1 LNEEHHCRK
10 ARATRKIDLAKP
22 QQADRHLFG
31 ARVNKHR
38 HFWREQPALLLSL
51 SLIIGVSSYLFWSF
65 PWNWIFPLCWSAYL
79 IFLRRFAPL
88 LLLLGGVIYSG
99 CFFRASPTLGEQE
112 AYFSISSL
120 KIHQSPF
127 EKSLLYQGTLT
138 VSNTQVPASIYWRGP
153 KHPPA
158 NRDYILSG
166 QLIPRGSYEY
176 LFKPKSWKA
185 VKNTW
190 SLAELRYK
198 MKKRLRALLERK
210 LQKPRTASF
219 LNALLTGEV
228 QDRSL
233 RYEFSKLGLQHVLAI
248 SGFHFGVLIAFCSFF
263 LSLFL
268 PHRLRL
274 FVLLLAVSSYFL
286 FIGSVPAVQR
296 SWLTAALYLIGK
308 LIGRH
313 STGLNLLGL
322 AALIEVILNP
332 LIPANLG
339 FQLSFLSCSGILLYY
354 PLFEKKLCALF
365 PKRGKEDTAQLS
377 FLSLHVSGLSSYLR
391 KALSLSLAVNLV
403 LSPLLLYYF
412 HQVPTLSLIYN
423 LFFPFLVSIALFGFL
438 IAWILY
444 LVWAPIGNILLQI
457 IDFFTS
463 ELLDLIAYPP
473 IALDYSLCTSSIQS
487 WAIPLYLFGLLSLA
501 IHLKRESF

>member
-1 LNEEHHCRK
+1 MY
-10 ARATRKIDLAKP
+10 
-22 QQADRHLFG
+22 F
-31 ARVNKHR
+31 HR

-65 PWNWIFPLCWSAYL
+65 PWNWIFPLCWGSYL
-79 IFLRRFAPL
+79 SLLRRFPPL
-88 LLLLGGVIYSG
+88 FLLLGGVIYSG
-99 CFFRASPTLGEQE
+99 CFFHSPPPLGEQE

-127 EKSLLYQGTLT
+127 EKSLLYQGYLTL
-138 VSNTQVPASIYWRGP
+138 SDSQVPASIYWRGP
-153 KHPPA
+153 KHPLA

-166 QLIPRGSYEY
+166 QLVPRGPYEY
-176 LFKPKSWKA
+176 MFKAKSWKA

-190 SLAELRYK
+190 SFAELRYK
-198 MKKRLRALLERK
+198 MKKRLRAFLERK
-210 LQKPRTASF
+210 LQRPRTASF

-233 RYEFSKLGLQHVLAI
+233 RYEFGKLGLQHVLAI

-268 PHRLRL
+268 PHRIRL
-274 FVLLLAVSSYFL
+274 LVLLLAVSSYFL

-313 STGLNLLGL
+313 STGLNLLGI
-322 AALIEVILNP
+322 AALIEVIINP
-332 LIPANLG
+332 LVSANLG

-377 FLSLHVSGLSSYLR
+377 FLSLHVSWLASFLR
-391 KALSLSLAVNLV
+391 KALSLSLAVNLI
-403 LSPLLLYYF
+403 LLPLLLHYF
-412 HQVPTLSLIYN
+412 HQFPLLSLLYN

-438 IAWILY
+438 IAAIVHL
-444 LVWAPIGNILLQI
+444 LWAPFGNILLQI

-473 IALDYSLCTSSIQS
+473 IALDYSFRTLAIES
-487 WAIPLYLFGLLSLA
+487 WTIPLYLFGLLALA
-501 IHLKRESF
+501 LHLKKEELYRNCY